1 MLLLPY
7 INTIDEAVYRKALQI
22 SEAGVPMIVAGP
34 PPEFTADGK
43 NIAEAFARRVG
54 FIAG

>member
-1 MLLLPY
+1 MLLPN
-7 INTIDEAVYRKALQI
+7 INTINEAVYRKALQI

-43 NIAEAFARRVG
+43 NIVEDFARRVG

>member
-1 MLLLPY
+1 VLLPH

-43 NIAEAFARRVG
+43 NIAEDFARRVG